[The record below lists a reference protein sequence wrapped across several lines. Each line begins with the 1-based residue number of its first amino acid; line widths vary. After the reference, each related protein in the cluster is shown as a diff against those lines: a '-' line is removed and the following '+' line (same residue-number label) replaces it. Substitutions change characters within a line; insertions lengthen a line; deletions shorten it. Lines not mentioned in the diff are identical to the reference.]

1 VSTFCSGG
9 CVGWRATVENRGD
22 ATIDAD
28 WTAELQIKVKGGGF
42 DAVAEEHGSS
52 SFSPGDTNLEGSICF
67 DFPPNTDK
75 IRVEFYVEG
84 DNCNVPSHKSKDAA
98 PCK

>member
-1 VSTFCSGG
+1 
-9 CVGWRATVENRGD
+9 VENRGY

-28 WTAELQIKVKGGGF
+28 WTAELQIKQKGGGGF

-52 SFSPGDTNLEGSICF
+52 SFSPGDTSLEGSICF

-75 IRVEFYVEG
+75 IRVELYVEG
-84 DNCNVPSHKSKDAA
+84 DNCSVPSHKSKDAA